1 MGLSIWDYQK
11 VRLFKLKRCVLLAFT
26 IGLLAGLN
34 ATAYA
39 SIPSDPNWQSTHRC
53 ATDGPRG
60 EHILVAELQSREVSV
75 NTPLGGV
82 ISKVRPVGG
91 QWNFY
96 CNRDYDYP
104 SASINSGRWL
114 LGFPTSFAPSWSGDP
129 TVCLLPELNGSGMGM
144 RFFNAFGDTVPCG
157 IGAHFESNRL
167 ITIENGSITSANYS
181 VAFAEIVR
189 VGTIP
194 PGTYSLPTFNLY
206 VQGIEKLNLTGLLSV
221 WDLEFVHATFEAASC
236 FMAGHNQTIDF
247 GERTRGSEVYTKP
260 FDIWL
265 TGCDG
270 QDLIDF
276 KASAKLS
283 FASSRIN
290 MSGTE
295 LANCNDT
302 DCADGAYITF
312 TDLEGDNVNL
322 FGGYDFNAQ
331 ANSLPNR
338 ISFNANLHTENTTA
352 GKIDTN
358 LTLIVEYL

>member
-11 VRLFKLKRCVLLAFT
+11 VRLFKLKWCVLLAFT
-26 IGLLAGLN
+26 IGLLIGLN

-39 SIPSDPNWQSTHRC
+39 SIPSNSSWQGQSRCSTNSSN
-53 ATDGPRG
+53 G
-60 EHILVAELQSREVSV
+60 EWTLVAELQNTEVSI
-75 NTPLGGV
+75 NTSVGEV
-82 ISKVRPVGG
+82 ITTVAPVGG

-104 SASINSGRWL
+104 AYPKSGHWL
-114 LGFPTSFAPSWSGDP
+114 LGFPTTFASGWIGDP
-129 TVCLLPELNGSGMGM
+129 TVCLLPEFNGSGMGV
-144 RFFNAFGDTVPCG
+144 RFYNADGDVVPCG
-157 IGAHFESNRL
+157 MGANQSSNRL
-167 ITIENGSITSANYS
+167 ITIANGSLTTANYS
-181 VAFAEIVR
+181 GVFAEIVR

-194 PGTYSLPTFNLY
+194 AGTYSLPNFSLY
-206 VQGIEKLNLTGLLSV
+206 SLGWEKGSYTASV
-221 WDLEFVHATFEAASC
+221 GKWDLQFVHATFEAANC

-247 GERTRGSEVYTKP
+247 GERTRGSDVYTKS

-290 MSGTE
+290 MSGTR